1 MARITQN
8 KRDEMFGFWQ
18 EKQSANYVSKKA
30 QVCRRSVNLYRKKD
44 RWDKR
49 TAEIQARAEAKVDNK
64 LAKARANWITLGLAL
79 QNIGKSKF
87 YNEQGKLKA
96 DVVED
101 MSAGEGIKSI
111 TEGVRV
117 QREAMGEPGEISQ
130 LNVQIELIDG
140 D

>member
-1 MARITQN
+1 MAKITEK
-8 KRDEMFGFWQ
+8 KREAMFEAWQ
-18 EKQSANYVSKKA
+18 EKQSLSYVATKVQVSRPTVRRYRKRDNWDQRTAKIKAKA
-30 QVCRRSVNLYRKKD
+30 QEKVD
-44 RWDKR
+44 DKL
-49 TAEIQARAEAKVDNK
+49 ARA
-64 LAKARANWITLGLAL
+64 RATWIQLGLAL

-87 YNEQGKLKA
+87 YDERGKLKPE
-96 DVVED
+96 VIKK
-101 MSAGEGIKSI
+101 MSAFEGIKSI